1 MTKIAYF
8 VPITEKT
15 LVEGV
20 VRLFRDNI
28 WKLYGLLES
37 IIMDREVQFVAGMIK
52 ELNYML
58 RIDTKLLTAYYLQT
72 NGQTERMNQDLKQ
85 YLRIFIDH

>member
-1 MTKIAYF
+1 M
-8 VPITEKT
+8 
-15 LVEGV
+15 
-20 VRLFRDNI
+20 
-28 WKLYGLLES
+28 
-37 IIMDREVQFVAGMIK
+37 AGMIK